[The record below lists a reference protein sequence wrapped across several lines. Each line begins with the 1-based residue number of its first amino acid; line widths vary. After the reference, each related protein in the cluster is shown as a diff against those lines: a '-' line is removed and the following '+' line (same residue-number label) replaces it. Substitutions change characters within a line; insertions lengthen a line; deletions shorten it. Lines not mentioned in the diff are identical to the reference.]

1 MEYFQIII
9 RILLSVIVGGVIGYE
24 REAKSRPAGMRTH
37 IMVALGACII
47 ALVQMEV
54 ANWAIELAQTTE
66 INGAIRS
73 DPVRLIAQVVSGIGF
88 LGAGTIIFDRGKLT
102 GLTTAASLWTVA
114 ALGIAAGMGFY
125 SIVLTGLVVMYL
137 ILRFLKEFIQVN
149 SEKKIEIRY
158 KHRIETKEFI
168 TQYFEA
174 KNIEVMNVDF
184 NVVIKP
190 EGNTYTNIY
199 TIDAPKGITY
209 PEIIEDLSES
219 KNVTKIRIVSI

>member
-1 MEYFQIII
+1 MDYLQIII
-9 RILLSVIVGGVIGYE
+9 RVLLSVIVGGIIGYE
-24 REAKSRPAGMRTH
+24 REARSRPAGMRTH

-54 ANWAIELAQTTE
+54 AYWSIELAQTTSIE
-66 INGAIRS
+66 GAIRS

-88 LGAGTIIFDRGKLT
+88 LGAGTIIFDRGRLT

-125 SIVLTGLVVMYL
+125 EIVITGLVVMYL
-137 ILRFLKEFIQVN
+137 ILRFLKVFIQVH
-149 SEKKIEIRY
+149 SERKIEIRY
-158 KHRIETKEFI
+158 RHRLETKEFI
-168 TQYFEA
+168 TSYFDK
-174 KNIEVMNVDF
+174 KNIEVLNVDF

-190 EGNTYTNIY
+190 EGNIYTNIY

-209 PEIIEDLSES
+209 PEIIEDISEN